1 MSCGGLESSIRTD
14 FQTQTAVLE
23 MQVLGLL
30 GKILTGPWMQKFY
43 TNADSETDHIQ
54 GISLVQ
60 NVIDELKKI
69 YGGSICQSKFSAGHE
84 RAKNA
89 TLCFPS
95 TRMQAK
101 KNKVVP
107 YLDAMSKK
115 KLEQVVTWAIG
126 MARKEEIKSKETGR
140 DKRGTF

>member
-1 MSCGGLESSIRTD
+1 
-14 FQTQTAVLE
+14 

-60 NVIDELKKI
+60 NVIDELKKSMEDPFANLNLVLDTR
-69 YGGSICQSKFSAGHE
+69 GQ
-84 RAKNA
+84 
-89 TLCFPS
+89 
-95 TRMQAK
+95 RMQVCAFPPHECGQK
-101 KNKVVP
+101 RTKLSLTWMRCPKN
-107 YLDAMSKK
+107 